1 MLKNILAAIGL
12 FYIAKKGYE
21 HYQEFSE
28 LKREKEAREEQL
40 DRQNPQ

>member
-28 LKREKEAREEQL
+28 LKHKQEKAAQA
-40 DRQNPQ
+40 DSQSPQ